1 MLGKTSSTSFVEE
14 GIGKTR
20 HTKRSLNRAGAQQRV
35 CSGGAG
41 QGLGRTKTEPSQ
53 RRGGWGASSQTGAR
67 PVKWAQVPR
76 ESLRESV
83 AFAVA
88 TGCVHA

>member
-20 HTKRSLNRAGAQQRV
+20 DTKRSLNRAGAQQRV

-41 QGLGRTKTEPSQ
+41 QGRDWVGPRLSQ
-53 RRGGWGASSQTGAR
+53 ARGGVAGGPQAR
-67 PVKWAQVPR
+67 LVPD
-76 ESLRESV
+76 L
-83 AFAVA
+83 
-88 TGCVHA
+88 